1 MSSHYSR
8 QQKPRKSG
16 GVPTEHIK
24 TGFTAFQNPLHLL
37 VVF

>member
-16 GVPTEHIK
+16 GVPTQHIK
-24 TGFTAFQNPLHLL
+24 TGFTAFQNLL
-37 VVF
+37 PSSVVS